1 MTGYTIQQ
9 LPETERPR
17 ERLLQHG
24 PEAISSAELIAIILG
39 SGTKGCSVLQIAQE
53 LLVRFGT
60 LQQFADAS
68 IEELQQI
75 KGMGQ
80 AKAIQLKA
88 ALNLGLR
95 ASRQSVDQKYR
106 IVNPLHAYHYIK
118 DELENEKRELVQI
131 ILQDNKGYV
140 ISHHLVAIGTLAH
153 ASVHPRD
160 VFHPVIRHKA
170 ASFVLVHNHPSG
182 DPTPSAEDLKMTKT
196 LIEAG
201 MMIDIPLNDHL
212 VIGRGRYVSIR
223 QEHKNLWTDTSNSDN
238 QIKRS

>member
-1 MTGYTIQQ
+1 MNKQFSGYSIHQ
-9 LPETERPR
+9 LPEEERPR

-24 PEAISSAELIAIILG
+24 PEAISSTELIAIILG
-39 SGTKGCSVLQIAQE
+39 SGTKGSSVLQISQE

-60 LQQFADAS
+60 LQRFAEAS

-75 KGMGQ
+75 KGLGK

-95 ASRQSVDQKYR
+95 ASRQSIDQKFR

-118 DELENEKRELVQI
+118 DEIENEKRELILV
-131 ILQDNKGYV
+131 ILQDSKGYAT
-140 ISHHLVAIGTLAH
+140 SHHTVAVGTLSQAL
-153 ASVHPRD
+153 VHPRD

-170 ASFVLVHNHPSG
+170 SSLVLIHNHPSG
-182 DPTPSAEDLKMTKT
+182 DPTPSKEDLNVTKI

-201 MMIDIPLNDHL
+201 RAVDIPVNDHL
-212 VIGRGRYVSIR
+212 IIGKGCYTSIR
-223 QEHKNLWTDTSNSDN
+223 QDFKSLWNHEEE
-238 QIKRS
+238 I